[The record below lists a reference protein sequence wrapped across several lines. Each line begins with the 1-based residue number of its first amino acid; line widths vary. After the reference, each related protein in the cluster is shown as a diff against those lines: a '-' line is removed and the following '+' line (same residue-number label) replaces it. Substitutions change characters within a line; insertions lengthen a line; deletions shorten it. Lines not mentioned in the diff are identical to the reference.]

1 MESNLDVFLNPRS
14 VAVIGASEKPGSW
27 GSFIMEGL
35 LSRKYPGKIYPVNRR
50 SSTVYALPVYPDIKA
65 VPGAVD
71 LAVFTIP
78 EDSVE
83 ELIRECG
90 VKGVKGITLIT
101 AGFGEALEGGRARE
115 EAMARLARSYGMR
128 LLGPNVSGTFN
139 LHARFN
145 ASASPAEYLT
155 ATPLAAVC
163 QGGYA
168 IYDLLARGHA
178 QRMGVGKFIHT
189 GNECDLQ
196 VTDFLEMYGEDPQ
209 VQGIL
214 MYLETIRGGRRFLEV
229 ARRIAKDKPIIVHK
243 AGRTPGGTR
252 AARSH
257 TGAIAGVKE
266 VFQGIFEQVNMVSS
280 PTMELLLPL
289 GHAFIEHPPMKGR
302 GVAIVTMGGSWGVAL
317 SDALEEEGLSVPE
330 LDQKIQ
336 AELRSLGMPVRASTR
351 NPVDIGAA
359 GFVNL
364 SLDGVIQM
372 GRLILSSPGVHALI
386 LYGFGRPGLVSKDTS
401 PGRKLFLEMEKQ
413 LMRSYH
419 ALQQEMDKPVI
430 LGCCSSKWES
440 QAVFDLEQEGIR
452 IHHRLDEIARILS
465 RMYGYWKRK
474 QQG

>member
-1 MESNLDVFLNPRS
+1 
-14 VAVIGASEKPGSW
+14 
-27 GSFIMEGL
+27 
-35 LSRKYPGKIYPVNRR
+35 
-50 SSTVYALPVYPDIKA
+50 
-65 VPGAVD
+65 
-71 LAVFTIP
+71 
-78 EDSVE
+78 
-83 ELIRECG
+83 
-90 VKGVKGITLIT
+90 
-101 AGFGEALEGGRARE
+101 
-115 EAMARLARSYGMR
+115 
-128 LLGPNVSGTFN
+128 
-139 LHARFN
+139 
-145 ASASPAEYLT
+145 
-155 ATPLAAVC
+155 
-163 QGGYA
+163 
-168 IYDLLARGHA
+168 
-178 QRMGVGKFIHT
+178 MGVGKFIHT

-209 VQGIL
+209 VKGIL

-229 ARRIAKDKPIIVHK
+229 ARRIANEKPIIVHK

-257 TGAIAGVKE
+257 TGAIGGTKE

-317 SDALEEEGLSVPE
+317 ADALEEEGLVVPE

-336 AELRSLGMPVRASTR
+336 AEMRSLGMPVRASTR

-372 GRLILSSPGVHALI
+372 GRLILSSPHIQALI
-386 LYGFGRPGLVSKDTS
+386 LYGFGRPGLVTEDTS
-401 PGRKLFLEMEKQ
+401 PGRKLFLELEKQ

-430 LGCCSSKWES
+430 LGCCSSKWGS
-440 QAVFDLEQEGIR
+440 QAVFDLEQEGFR
-452 IHHRLDEIARILS
+452 IHHRLDEIAKILS
-465 RMYGYWKRK
+465 RMYHYWERK